1 METITSHCGIRASTS
16 PRASTSSRGS
26 PITTRGSRSRP
37 RLSEFLEPVSPQC
50 DVAVL
55 YPLRTVWTAGQLG
68 EQASAMGEWARA
80 LTESRVGFHL
90 VDERDLEAA
99 AVEEGAV

>member
-1 METITSHCGIRASTS
+1 M
-16 PRASTSSRGS
+16 
-26 PITTRGSRSRP
+26 
-37 RLSEFLEPVSPQC
+37 SPQS

-68 EQASAMGEWARA
+68 DQASALGEWARA

-99 AVEEGAV
+99 AVEEGSMWIGDRRYRALVLPAVTTLRSAASMRGFAA